1 MPGLTIVAADAG
13 GRPDTPTL
21 LPELRALEHFPDY
34 ATTVLVDTPS
44 LLVACTR
51 YPEYPLAVLERAP
64 YVLVLEGRIYAPED
78 AAARLLDHAE
88 RVLDEPERVDDV
100 ARWLRDADGDFLA
113 VVVDVERDRAVCLN
127 DRYGRLPVY
136 RRRDAH
142 GITLSR
148 ELSLLSRRRSA
159 DRLAMA
165 EYLVFGHPLGRATL
179 VAGVERLE
187 PATLVHLPSASTTTL
202 VGPDFEAYARPAL
215 PPRALAERIAGAL
228 VAACRARV
236 QPDRTTVVALS
247 GGIDS
252 RLVAG
257 SLARCGV
264 RAIGMTHLDHRGSE
278 TSDAAVARRVAARA
292 GMAWELVRMPPPTG
306 SDVAALLRLK
316 SGANHLGMSRV
327 LPFLD
332 TVVARHGRRIVC
344 FTGDQGDRVLGPITP
359 LTPLADDHALA
370 TYLLRREAILPPAAV
385 AAAVGI
391 READVVDDL
400 AARLASYPERRTT
413 LKYVHFLF
421 CERALRWAFEGEDRN
436 RCWFWSV
443 TPFFAPDVFE
453 LAMAVRPSGKALHR
467 LRIDVMAAVAPELV
481 HIPDVT
487 AGARLTSR
495 AFRIRQ
501 GLRSMARRT
510 IFRTFDGDTERRL
523 LGLLRPVDGYDA
535 RSAVLR
541 LVRQQLEAGPAGS
554 YFQREATER
563 ILGRAGSIAR
573 EQFSVLFTVTSLIDA
588 IEGNGATLAQFAGTA
603 FV

>member
-1 MPGLTIVAADAG
+1 
-13 GRPDTPTL
+13 
-21 LPELRALEHFPDY
+21 
-34 ATTVLVDTPS
+34 
-44 LLVACTR
+44 
-51 YPEYPLAVLERAP
+51 
-64 YVLVLEGRIYAPED
+64 
-78 AAARLLDHAE
+78 
-88 RVLDEPERVDDV
+88 
-100 ARWLRDADGDFLA
+100 
-113 VVVDVERDRAVCLN
+113 
-127 DRYGRLPVY
+127 
-136 RRRDAH
+136 
-142 GITLSR
+142 
-148 ELSLLSRRRSA
+148 
-159 DRLAMA
+159 
-165 EYLVFGHPLGRATL
+165 
-179 VAGVERLE
+179 
-187 PATLVHLPSASTTTL
+187 
-202 VGPDFEAYARPAL
+202 
-215 PPRALAERIAGAL
+215 
-228 VAACRARV
+228 
-236 QPDRTTVVALS
+236 
-247 GGIDS
+247 
-252 RLVAG
+252 
-257 SLARCGV
+257 
-264 RAIGMTHLDHRGSE
+264 
-278 TSDAAVARRVAARA
+278 
-292 GMAWELVRMPPPTG
+292 
-306 SDVAALLRLK
+306 
-316 SGANHLGMSRV
+316 MSRV

-391 READVVDDL
+391 READIVDDL
-400 AARLASYPERRTT
+400 AACLATYPERRAM

-421 CERALRWAFEGEDRN
+421 RERALRWAFEGEDRN

-443 TPFFAPDVFE
+443 TPFFAPEVFE

-467 LRIDVMAAVAPELV
+467 LRIDVMAALAPELV

-523 LGLLRPVDGYDA
+523 LGLFRPVDGYGA

-541 LVRQQLEAGPAGS
+541 LVRQQLEAGPAGA
-554 YFQREATER
+554 YLQREATER
-563 ILGRAGSIAR
+563 ILDHAGEIAR